1 MLFGKARAEILL
13 NGNWYILEFNTMVI
27 FILMILWKLAT
38 QVGDNSI
45 WRNTD
50 NMDTCLEFYYYWHL
64 QLGRIPRKKIKWL
77 LLELSY
83 LSGRTMS
90 YGFFVS
96 NVAFVELFFHSH

>member
-1 MLFGKARAEILL
+1 MEIGTFWNLIQ
-13 NGNWYILEFNTMVI
+13 WSF

-50 NMDTCLEFYYYWHL
+50 TMDTCLEFYYYWHL

-90 YGFFVS
+90 YGFFFVS